1 VIEIDGSRG
10 EGGGQILRSALSL
23 AVCTGQAFR
32 MIHIRAGRE
41 RPGLLRQH
49 LTAVKAA
56 ATIADAEVEGAE
68 VGSATVVFRP
78 RTVRPG
84 EYSFPIG
91 TAGSCTLVLQTV
103 LPPLLTAIEPSLIRI
118 SGGTHNK
125 AAPPVEFLGRT
136 FLPLINR
143 MGPTA
148 VLRVERVGFYPRGGG
163 LIEVQIIPTPRLR
176 PISLLERGAQRSHY
190 AECFLS
196 GIAKHVADRELAVI
210 ARRLNWTEE
219 QLKIRGLSSELGPG
233 NTLSL
238 TLEYEHLT
246 EVFTGFGEPGRSAES
261 VAEQAAREVRE
272 YLAHSSPVGPY
283 LADQL
288 LLPLVLGGVTAFR
301 TCAPTPHFESNCEV
315 IEAFTGTRPLVE
327 RDGDDYF
334 VRASRLA

>member
-32 MIHIRAGRE
+32 MVRVRAGRE

-49 LTAVKAA
+49 LTALKAA
-56 ATIADAEVEGAE
+56 ATIADADVEGAE
-68 VGSATVVFRP
+68 VGSSTVVFSP
-78 RTVRPG
+78 RTASPG
-84 EYSFPIG
+84 EYSFHIG

-103 LPPLLTAIEPSLIRI
+103 LPPLLTATEPSLIRI

-125 AAPPVEFLGRT
+125 AAPPVEFLGRA

-143 MGPTA
+143 MGPTV

-163 LIEVQIIPTPRLR
+163 LIEVQIIPTPRLK
-176 PISLLERGAQRSHY
+176 SFALLERGEPRSHY
-190 AECFLS
+190 AECFLAA
-196 GIAKHVADRELAVI
+196 IAKHVADRELAVI
-210 ARRLNWTEE
+210 ARRLGWTHE
-219 QLKIRGLSSELGPG
+219 QLKLRGLSNELGPG

-246 EVFTGFGEPGRSAES
+246 EVFTSFGEPSRSAES
-261 VAEQAAREVRE
+261 VAEEVAREARE
-272 YLAHSSPVGPY
+272 YLGRTCPVGPY

-288 LLPLVLGGVTAFR
+288 LLPMALGGLTAFR
-301 TCAPTPHFESNCEV
+301 TCAPTPHFASNCEV
-315 IEAFTGTRPLVE
+315 IEAFTGKRPQVE
-327 RDGDDYF
+327 RDGDTYL
-334 VRASRLA
+334 VRNLLAR